1 MPTAIDSIS
10 EQTRDE
16 LAALALKMSGN
27 KATRK
32 EFLGL
37 VGKVAP
43 DTPIPELEF
52 EGRLEAATKPL
63 REENEKLRNSFEDFK
78 LGAQMVEQ
86 KKSVMA
92 KHQLTDE
99 DLKKMEERMGKK
111 ELPADYEWAARLYKQ
126 ETQVAEPTNYGTSGY
141 GPLAIEKNAKAF
153 EGLMDNEND
162 WGIQTA
168 HQIIDEMRTKGHTPA
183 F

>member
-1 MPTAIDSIS
+1 MATRIDSIS
-10 EQTRDE
+10 EETRDE
-16 LAALALKMSGN
+16 LAALALRMSGN

-43 DTPIPELEF
+43 ETPIPELEF
-52 EGRLEAATKPL
+52 DQRLEAATKPL
-63 REENEKLRNSFEDFK
+63 IEENQKLRNSFEDFK
-78 LGAQMVEQ
+78 LGNQMIEQ
-86 KKSVMA
+86 KKTVMQ
-92 KHQLTDE
+92 KHGLSAE
-99 DLKKMEERMGKK
+99 DMTKMEERMGKK
-111 ELPADYEWAARLYKQ
+111 ELPTDYEFAARLYKQ
-126 ETQVAEPTNYGTSGY
+126 ETQAAEPTNYGTSGY

-153 EGLMDNEND
+153 EGLMENESD
-162 WGIQTA
+162 WGITTA